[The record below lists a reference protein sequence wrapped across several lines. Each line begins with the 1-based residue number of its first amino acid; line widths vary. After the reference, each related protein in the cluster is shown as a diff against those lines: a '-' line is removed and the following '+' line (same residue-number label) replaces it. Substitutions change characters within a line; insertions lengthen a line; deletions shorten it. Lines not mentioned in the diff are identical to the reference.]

1 MRLGKIIAS
10 VNNKKNAYL
19 NNQLKKT
26 GLSYGQAL
34 TINAIHLYGE
44 IQQDMIVKE
53 LEIDKSAVTRILKTL
68 EERGFII
75 KKMCQSDHRI
85 YNITLTKKGEE
96 VYPLIHHILKNMK
109 KTMLKGITDEE
120 KELLV
125 QLLFKIRDNLEN
137 DYEQ

>member
-1 MRLGKIIAS
+1 MKLGKIIAN

-19 NNQLKKT
+19 NNRLKSI

-34 TINAIHLYGE
+34 VINAIHINGE

-53 LEIDKSAVTRILKTL
+53 LEIDKSAVTRILKSL
-68 EERGFII
+68 EGKGFII
-75 KKMCQSDHRI
+75 KNMCQSDHRVYKI
-85 YNITLTKKGEE
+85 ILTKKGEE
-96 VYPLIHHILKNMK
+96 VYPLIHHILENMK

-137 DYEQ
+137 DYE